1 MYAIGDRV
9 LYSTFGVAEIV
20 DVTEQTFMDEAKKYY
35 VLKEYA
41 SVSTS
46 LTYVPVDSEAL
57 LSNMRPLLT
66 KDEIISAVKNAKS
79 STLLEWI
86 EDNKAR
92 AEYYK
97 KVLATFDRVNI
108 MRLIATVRKT
118 GERREA
124 DGKKNYI
131 ADETVMKKAEKLI
144 KTEFAL
150 VLGID
155 EGEVAD
161 FIEKI

>member
-1 MYAIGDRV
+1 MNNFKN
-9 LYSTFGVAEIV
+9 TVAQ
-20 DVTEQTFMDEAKKYY
+20 D
-35 VLKEYA
+35 L
-41 SVSTS
+41 
-46 LTYVPVDSEAL
+46 LTCIKG
-57 LSNMRPLLT
+57 LSCDISLT